1 MVAEVLILTAFGQ
14 GHLFLSM
21 ELCKLM
27 ASRNYKTTLVVFS
40 TVSPSNSSSLLDSL
54 LIQKTHLQDIKL
66 GEIYMLP
73 GLLEEMVVTQ
83 SDLKQRPLGPPQGLV
98 RLMINMCDDIEH
110 PFIEYLTKEINKAIE
125 WLDSKPHGLV
135 LYVSFGSLVVLSLEE
150 YLELTSALEE
160 SIRPFMWVILVKV
173 GGLEEEGYYT
183 DGLNSKVGER
193 GLIIKG
199 LGTTTVDTESSIMGG
214 FLSHC
219 GWNSTMEEIWS
230 GIPFLTLPLRGD
242 QYYNYNLVVK
252 QLKVGYRI
260 YDDLSNMVKKDNIVK
275 GIETLFEDKDMKK
288 RAHQPRHPHSDT

>member
-1 MVAEVLILTAFGQ
+1 
-14 GHLFLSM
+14 M

-54 LIQKTHLQDIKL
+54 LIQKAHLQDIKL

-83 SDLKQRPLGPPQGLV
+83 SDLKQRSLGPPQGLV
-98 RLMINMCDDIEH
+98 GLMINTCDDIEH
-110 PFIEYLTKEINKAIE
+110 PFIEYLTKEIGNVTENKAIE
-125 WLDSKPHGLV
+125 WLDSKPRGLV

-150 YLELTSALEE
+150 YLELTS
-160 SIRPFMWVILVKV
+160 
-173 GGLEEEGYYT
+173 GLEEEGYYT

-230 GIPFLTLPLRGD
+230 GIPFLTLPLRDD

-260 YDDLSNMVKKDNIVK
+260 SDDLSNMVKKNNIVK
-275 GIETLFEDKDMKK
+275 GIEALFEDKDMKK